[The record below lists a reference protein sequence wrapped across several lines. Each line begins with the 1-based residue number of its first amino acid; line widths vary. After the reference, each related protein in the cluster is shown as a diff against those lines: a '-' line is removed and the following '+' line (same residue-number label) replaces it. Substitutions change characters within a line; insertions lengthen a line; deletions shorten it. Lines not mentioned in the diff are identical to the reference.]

1 MNDDT
6 LFLMVIPIVS
16 LVVLALGAGAYLVV
30 RDTVR
35 GRGRWGVNVK
45 PVSCPKCGEPAPAI
59 RTPQNRRQ
67 ALWGGGTCTRCGTEF
82 DKWGHRVESDVGDRS
97 DSSDR

>member
-6 LFLMVIPIVS
+6 LFLIVIPIVS
-16 LVVLALGAGAYLVV
+16 LVVLTLAVGGFLVL

-45 PVSCPKCGEPAPAI
+45 PVSCPECGEPAP
-59 RTPQNRRQ
+59 RVREPRNRRQ
-67 ALWGGGTCTRCGTEF
+67 RLWGGCICANCGTEY
-82 DKWGHRVESDVGDRS
+82 DKWGRPVEEADA
-97 DSSDR
+97 